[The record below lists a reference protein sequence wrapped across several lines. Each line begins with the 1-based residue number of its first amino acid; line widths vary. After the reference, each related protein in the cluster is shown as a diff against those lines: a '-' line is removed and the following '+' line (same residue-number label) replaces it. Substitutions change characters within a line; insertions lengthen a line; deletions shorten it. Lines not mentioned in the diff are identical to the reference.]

1 MDKGEYGRSDC
12 AFTAYCVSYVLCKRS
27 SIAVDTFRFGRL
39 PESLKAMDAQGVRGE
54 LSRIRDVA
62 NDISADMNR
71 MLESQQKTSKSRD
84 DGAR

>member
-1 MDKGEYGRSDC
+1 M
-12 AFTAYCVSYVLCKRS
+12 LCKRS
-27 SIAVDTFRFGRL
+27 SIAVDTFRFDRL